1 MICKRLVVV
10 CSIDV
15 NILKRALAQKYE
27 LAIGKSGLN
36 LAHLV
41 RDQIDKLF
49 VSSISLPKLKEL
61 DYIEYLQEL
70 SGVDSIEISGATIT
84 VQSKDILPTDERSKS
99 VPSDKPTANL
109 DIKRLIELIMDEV
122 TVECAILT
130 PRQIRILYYRCLF
143 AMNILSER
151 GEYID
156 KQCIHD
162 IILKSYSDNDGESDG
177 DDIYKEIAS
186 IVVPS

>member
-1 MICKRLVVV
+1 MLNSVNVCEYNGYLNNLIGERLVVV

-15 NILKRALAQKYE
+15 NILKSALVQKYK

-36 LAHLV
+36 LAHVV

-61 DYIEYLQEL
+61 DYIEFLQEL

-84 VQSKDILPTDERSKS
+84 VQSKDILSTDERSNS
-99 VPSDKPTANL
+99 VTSDKPTANL

-122 TVECAILT
+122 TVECPILT
-130 PRQIRILYYRCLF
+130 PRQIRILYSHHKRRYRLKVRL
-143 AMNILSER
+143 MKI
-151 GEYID
+151 YVH
-156 KQCIHD
+156 IHL
-162 IILKSYSDNDGESDG
+162 I
-177 DDIYKEIAS
+177 
-186 IVVPS
+186 